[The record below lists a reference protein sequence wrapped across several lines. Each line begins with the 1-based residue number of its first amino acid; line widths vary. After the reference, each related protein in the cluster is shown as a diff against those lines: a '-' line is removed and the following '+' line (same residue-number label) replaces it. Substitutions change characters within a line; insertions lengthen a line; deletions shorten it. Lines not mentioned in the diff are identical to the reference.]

1 MEYMTK
7 SIASRIEWCLLQ
19 KTQARAQLERE
30 GWKAEEE
37 GLRDALLNRN
47 HTNRYQ
53 DCPHGVFVRYVMGLQ
68 DGQALIRAAAMGQ
81 HFTIPSP
88 RTHA

>member
-1 MEYMTK
+1 MEYETK
-7 SIASRIEWCLLQ
+7 SVASRIEWCLLQ

-47 HTNRYQ
+47 HTNQYQ

-68 DGQALIRAAAMGQ
+68 DGQALIRAGAVDQYFATPA
-81 HFTIPSP
+81 HW
-88 RTHA
+88 THV